1 MKDSQKNLKEMCL
14 STKKIDDIIESLDK
28 YSFGSKIT
36 GSGMG
41 GCVISLLKDLS
52 CIDELKKILKEKGVK
67 NIWIE
72 GI

>member
-1 MKDSQKNLKEMCL
+1 MSL
-14 STKKIDDIIESLDK
+14 STKKIDDIIECLDK

-41 GCVISLLKDLS
+41 GCIISLFKDLS
-52 CIDELKKILKEKGVK
+52 YIDELKKILKKKGVK

-72 GI
+72 DI